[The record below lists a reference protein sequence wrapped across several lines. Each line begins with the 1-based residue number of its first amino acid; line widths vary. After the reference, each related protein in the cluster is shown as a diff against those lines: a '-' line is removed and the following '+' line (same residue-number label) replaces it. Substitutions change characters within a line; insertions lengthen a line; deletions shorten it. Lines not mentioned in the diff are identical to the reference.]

1 MGRQVFR
8 PVILAMV
15 SLCLALSVNSARGA
29 VPPPPRDIQEVRAV
43 LAQAPPPPAG
53 ELRPLKIV
61 LAANR
66 KDHGPH
72 EHDYPRWMERW
83 KVLLGGK
90 EAGTGPVNLYGPAAD
105 LSQGPP
111 AGAVNVKVE
120 TAKDWPSAEQFA
132 QADLVVVFIGTGGF
146 WNEARLRDVKALLDR
161 GGGFVAVHSAIIAEQ
176 PTARPLAESIGLA
189 WESGYTLF
197 RHGSID
203 LKVIAPEHPICKG
216 LPQQIHFED
225 ETYWPLVGD
234 ASRIDL
240 LATADEKAKDSDQMR
255 PEPMFWT
262 LTVGKGRVYS
272 CVLGHYTWTFDDP
285 YFRILLLRGMA
296 WAAGESPYRFDPL
309 VLCGARTSEQKRAA
323 AVTLPDAAPV
333 APNAKDPNLLLWLD
347 ASDRATLTVNDDG
360 RISAWSN
367 VGANNHSPSLTSSAA
382 QQPLYVAKALGGK
395 AAARFDGVDDVLRD
409 TTFGQSAQAWTVVLV
424 VTPRSNAGNGQFHG
438 LLATNRPGQN
448 DYVTGLNID
457 LGPGETPQFS
467 VLNLEGL
474 KDLPGATNLRT
485 ETAPFGEGQI
495 IILGTG
501 NGRSRLWINGIEEE
515 GRVANDAVTAMDE
528 LRLGGRFY
536 MNQERGFFHGDV
548 SEVMIYQTSL
558 TDLQRAGLYAY
569 LLQKYGPDIK
579 PPAAYTL
586 DAWDYLP
593 AYDWGSTRR
602 PLESIDEAVRSSH
615 KDARARTTLESRLI
629 EVLADPSSTQA
640 AKDFVCRRLAII
652 GSAASVPALA
662 ELLNDEALSNM
673 ACFALER
680 IPDSAVD
687 EALCRALDRVPGKL
701 RIGVIHTLGN
711 RSSRL
716 AVDRLGRLLGDQDAA
731 TRQAAAG
738 ALGKISDPV
747 AIEALTAALDAAP
760 TAGHHSAETQ
770 NPASLQLDAATR
782 AVVADSCLKC
792 AEQLHAAGR
801 RAEALTI
808 YEKLC
813 KQDVPQTVR
822 IAALRGAILL
832 RGAGRDVPASRTTH
846 QP

>member
-1 MGRQVFR
+1 MCRQPFR
-8 PVILAMV
+8 PVLLTIV
-15 SLCLALSVNSARGA
+15 SLCFVPCANPVSGA

-90 EAGTGPVNLYGPAAD
+90 EAGAGPVNLYGPAAD

-111 AGAVNVKVE
+111 AGAANVKVE

-161 GGGFVAVHSAIIAEQ
+161 GGGFVAVHSTVIAEQ
-176 PTARPLAESIGLA
+176 PTARPLAELIGLA

-197 RHGSID
+197 RHGPID
-203 LKVIAPEHPICKG
+203 LKIVAPEHPICKG

-234 ASRIDL
+234 ASRIGL
-240 LATADEKAKDSDQMR
+240 LATADEKAKDSDQLR

-309 VLCGARTSEQKRAA
+309 VLCGARTSDQKRAA
-323 AVTLPDAAPV
+323 AATLPNAVPV
-333 APNAKDPNLLLWLD
+333 APDAKDPNLLLWLN
-347 ASDRATLTVNDDG
+347 ASDLTTLKINNDM
-360 RISAWSN
+360 RVSRWSSKAAK
-367 VGANNHSPSLTSSAA
+367 GEHRLTSSGA
-382 QQPLYVAKALGGK
+382 QQPLYVAKVLGGK
-395 AAARFDGVDDVLRD
+395 ATLRFDGVDDVLRD
-409 TTFGQSAQAWTVVLV
+409 TSFGRSAQAWTVVLV
-424 VTPRSNAGNGQFHG
+424 VTPRSNAGNGQFHA
-438 LLATNRPGQN
+438 LLATNRPGQD
-448 DYVTGLNID
+448 DYVTGLNLD
-457 LGPGETPQFS
+457 FGPSGTPQFS
-467 VLNLEGL
+467 VLNLEGV
-474 KDLPGATNLRT
+474 KDSPGATNLRT

-495 IILGTG
+495 IILSTG
-501 NGRSRLWINGIEEE
+501 GSRSRLWINGIEEE
-515 GRVANDAVTAMDE
+515 GRSANDTVTAMDE
-528 LRLGGRFY
+528 IRVGGRFY

-548 SEVMIYQTSL
+548 SEVLIYRTSL
-558 TDLQRAGLYAY
+558 TDLQRAGLYAH

-579 PPAAYTL
+579 PPAAYAL

-593 AYDWGSTRR
+593 AYDWGQTRR
-602 PLESIDEAVRSSH
+602 PLVSIDEAVRSSH
-615 KDARARTTLESRLI
+615 TDAQARTMLESRLLK
-629 EVLADPSSTQA
+629 VLIDPSSTPA

-652 GSAASVPALA
+652 GSTASVPALA
-662 ELLNDEALSNM
+662 GLLSDETLSNM

-680 IPDSAVD
+680 IPGSTVD
-687 EALCRALDRVPGKL
+687 EALCQALDRVPAKL
-701 RIGVIHTLGN
+701 RIAVIHTLGN
-711 RSSRL
+711 RRSQL
-716 AVDRLGRLLGDQDAA
+716 AADPLVRLLGDEDMAI
-731 TRQAAAG
+731 RQAAAA
-738 ALGKISDPV
+738 ALGKIGGP
-747 AIEALTAALDAAP
+747 AAAEALTVALDKSPGSEQAII
-760 TAGHHSAETQ
+760 
-770 NPASLQLDAATR
+770 
-782 AVVADSCLKC
+782 ADSCLKC
-792 AEQLHAAGR
+792 AEQFSAAGKQ
-801 RAEALTI
+801 AEALAI
-808 YEKLC
+808 YERLR
-813 KQDVPQTVR
+813 KQDMSQRVR
-822 IAALRGAILL
+822 IAATRGTILL
-832 RGAGRDVPASRTTH
+832 RGDATEPPRAGD
-846 QP
+846 